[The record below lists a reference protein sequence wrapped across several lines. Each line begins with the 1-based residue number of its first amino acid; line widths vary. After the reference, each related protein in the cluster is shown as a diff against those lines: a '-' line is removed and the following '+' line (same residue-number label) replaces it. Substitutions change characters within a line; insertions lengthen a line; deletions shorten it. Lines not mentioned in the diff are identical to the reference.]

1 VHEVGRGA
9 FEKWD
14 DADIIQVWSGPRPC
28 TPDGV
33 PLVRWLPDQE
43 GFVTIATGHAM
54 LGLALARV
62 TGRIIAQLIM
72 GKPRALTRQLDP
84 RRFNGRSYAAAGS

>member
-1 VHEVGRGA
+1 MHEVGRGA

-33 PLVRWLPDQE
+33 PLVGWLPDQE
-43 GFVTIATGHAM
+43 GFVAIATGHAM
-54 LGLALARV
+54 LGLTLARV
-62 TGRIIAQLIM
+62 TGRIIVQLIM
-72 GKPRALTRQLDP
+72 ESRGP
-84 RRFNGRSYAAAGS
+84 